1 MNSIMENKIAV
12 VTAASQGLGKATAAA
27 IAGKG
32 ATVVI
37 CSRRKNAITRTAQ
50 EICEQTGSAVI
61 PFVADVSKSGDIR
74 RLIEYTRKKFG
85 TVHILV
91 NNAGGPPTGDI
102 LSMTDAEWKR
112 GFELTLMSVV
122 RLTRAVLPMMIKQKW
137 GRIITIT
144 SIAGKQ
150 PINDLLISSTLRP
163 GIHGLTK
170 VLSNKYARH
179 NITINSICPGNILT
193 SRQEE
198 LLRQRSAKRK
208 VTTEEYL
215 AEMTKAIP
223 AGRLGSP
230 EEIGD
235 VIAFLATD
243 EASYINGA
251 NILVD
256 GGMARGIH

>member
-1 MNSIMENKIAV
+1 MKSIMENKIALV
-12 VTAASQGLGKATAAA
+12 VAASQGLGKAAAMA
-27 IAGKG
+27 IARKG

-37 CSRRKNAITRTAQ
+37 CSRRKNAIVRAAD
-50 EICEQTGSAVI
+50 EIHEETGSTIV
-61 PFVADVSKSGDIR
+61 PFVADVSSAGDIK
-74 RLIEYTRKKFG
+74 RLVAFTKRKFG

-102 LSMTDAEWKR
+102 LSMTDAEWKS

-122 RLTRAVLPMMIKQKW
+122 RLTRAVLPMMIEQKW

-170 VLSNKYARH
+170 VLSNKYARY
-179 NITINSICPGNILT
+179 NITVNSVCPGNILS

-198 LLRQRSAKRK
+198 LIKERSAKRK
-208 VTTEEYL
+208 ISTAEYL
-215 AEMTKAIP
+215 AEVTKDIP
-223 AGRLGSP
+223 AGRLGTP
-230 EEIGD
+230 QEIGE

-251 NILVD
+251 NLLVD
-256 GGMARGIH
+256 GGMAKGIH

>member
-1 MNSIMENKIAV
+1 MENKIALV
-12 VTAASQGLGKATAAA
+12 VAASQGLGKAAALA
-27 IAGKG
+27 IARKG
-32 ATVVI
+32 TAVVI
-37 CSRRKNAITRTAQ
+37 CSRIKNAIVRAAE
-50 EICEQTGSAVI
+50 EIHNETGSTVV
-61 PFVADVSKSGDIR
+61 PFVADVSKAEDIK
-74 RLIEYTRKKFG
+74 RLIAFTKKKFG

-102 LSMTDAEWKR
+102 LSMTDAEWRR

-122 RLTRAVLPMMIKQKW
+122 RLSRAVLPMMIEQKW

-170 VLSNKYARH
+170 VLSNKYARY
-179 NITINSICPGNILT
+179 NITVNSICPGNILT

-198 LLRQRSAKRK
+198 LMRQRSAKRK
-208 VTTEEYL
+208 ITVEEYL
-215 AEMTKAIP
+215 ADVTKDIP
-223 AGRLGSP
+223 AGRLGTP
-230 EEIGD
+230 QEIGD
-235 VIAFLATD
+235 VIAFLASD

-251 NILVD
+251 NLLVD